1 MARDSKII
9 YYENLT
15 IAENAEKN
23 HVSISG
29 MNYYIKTHNIDRR
42 YENSA
47 RLISEC
53 RKYFRKHPKAT
64 KGEIAKETGYSRF
77 AVNKHWEY
85 ISTDA
90 TYSKLNPKKVKIH
103 AEENAESVKTHTNR
117 KELLSEALTDIPEMF
132 RKADEADVSEFRKFI
147 MEEPQKP
154 MLFIGSGGMGGS
166 FPALLYGMGKGIG
179 QAITPYSFASVSD
192 DAVKNSRCML
202 MSAGGNNDDIAYAAR
217 RCVKLNPRNTAC
229 YTYETGKD
237 DDGRNYLLSL
247 LNGTGARVF
256 KYPHPYYLTRQKK
269 GFLSSRTKFYKY
281 AILYRA
287 FTGKTISDRIEVD
300 LAPEKCFTYRLNKEG
315 TNLPNLRKINHFCVL
330 YGGFGQ
336 PVAGDIESMFAETG
350 MASVQMSDY
359 RNFCH
364 GRFIFVGNH
373 TKNPK
378 EPRIE
383 SDAAVIMLIT
393 PREKEIAKRLL
404 DNVIPYQTPIVFI
417 ESALNS
423 PLATIDLMV
432 KSNVFISY
440 VGEKCYGINPNSPE
454 NYSSIDKEFPIQG
467 VKFLEELNRGGNL
480 TYDEP
485 DNSVIDG
492 WKRQIDDYIAQEH
505 TNTEQIESE
514 KSYLPYPT
522 KKDLFK
528 KEKEQYDASKYL
540 CYAFRRKGDLHKTE
554 QMPLGNMN
562 GGFPFKI
569 NGIKFHT
576 SESAYICG
584 LFSDNTEKHQMI
596 QKLLAEETN
605 GYAAKKE
612 IRGAY
617 KGEGRKDWKSF
628 NIEWMLYVVWQ
639 KVQGNK
645 EFRDILMEIPEGA
658 TIIENSTF
666 HKKSV
671 PDTAAFWGCRNQS
684 MKDFHTIVGKY
695 VSALNPTS
703 DAEKDRMVSAYM
715 NDFCNHGIFE
725 GNNEMGKILM
735 IVKKCLH
742 DGTEPQIDYELLKS
756 KNIYLMGQ
764 SVFSEE
770 QPKLNEK
777 STDVE
782 AIEPV
787 SEIKEIKYLERGKGR
802 KPYYGMVRCSDK
814 FAYFFMGVP
823 FSNWWLSP
831 EMKYDGCTFRSSEA
845 IYMYLKAKDCGDTD
859 VMRAIVEADN
869 DLAMEESKRFAKV
882 KSLGKQAGKKN
893 GKAPNFSKSDDWMYE
908 ALKVKFQYDSIFKD
922 ALLSDEYTGKTFVEA
937 SPYDEIWG
945 IKAAATDDVVN
956 GGVSLWKGTNLLGKV
971 LTKFR
976 DSLKTKTIRKG
987 IMGAVIGDIAG
998 SSREG
1003 SSKDV
1008 YTTDFD
1014 LFPPR
1019 SKPTDDSVLTI
1030 AVADWLM
1037 NQDTMSIDESLR
1049 KWGKE
1054 YPRAGYG
1061 GGFKKF
1067 ISDGVRYCSNRNG
1080 AAMRVSPVAIV
1091 SNSLE
1096 ETLNLADS
1104 VSVPTHNSEEGLKG
1118 AKSIAASV
1126 YIAKEGVK
1134 KNVPVDEIKKSI
1146 RTYVESNFGYNLD
1159 ESIEDI
1165 RERSKRLAKAKVDF
1179 RRTGI
1184 PSADFRH
1191 MSEASLSCPMAII
1204 AFLLGD
1210 SYESVIRLAISMGGD
1225 SDTIAA
1231 MAGSIAAQAYGI
1243 PEDIIAKAYEIMPQK
1258 MIDVVDRFSEKYP
1271 NM

>member
-1 MARDSKII
+1 MARDSKIT

-85 ISTDA
+85 ITTDA
-90 TYSKLNPKKVKIH
+90 TYSKLNPNKVKIH
-103 AEENAESVKTHTNR
+103 AEENAESVKTQTNR
-117 KELLSEALTDIPEMF
+117 KELLSEALADIPEMF

-147 MEEPQKP
+147 IEEPQKP

-166 FPALLYGMGKGIG
+166 FPALLYGMDKGIG

-192 DAVKNSRCML
+192 DAVRNSRCML
-202 MSAGGNNDDIAYAAR
+202 MSASGNNDDIAYAAR
-217 RCVKLNPRNTAC
+217 RCVKLNPQNTAC
-229 YTYETGKD
+229 YTYDTGKD
-237 DDGRNYLLSL
+237 DDGRNNLLSL

-256 KYPHPYYLTRQKK
+256 KYPHPYYLPRPKR
-269 GFLSSRTKFYKY
+269 GFISSRTKFYKY

-287 FTGKTISDRIEVD
+287 FTGKTISNRIEVD

-417 ESALNS
+417 ESELNS

-596 QKLLAEETN
+596 QKLLVEETN
-605 GYAAKKE
+605 GYAAKKK

-617 KGEGRKDWKSF
+617 KGEGRKDWESF

-645 EFRDILMEIPEGA
+645 EFRDILMGIPEGA

-695 VSALNPTS
+695 VSAMNPES
-703 DAEKDRMVSAYM
+703 DTEEDRMVAAYM

-725 GNNEMGKILM
+725 GNNEMGKVLM

-770 QPKLNEK
+770 QPKPNK
-777 STDVE
+777 ISTEVE
-782 AIEPV
+782 A
-787 SEIKEIKYLERGKGR
+787 KQKD
-802 KPYYGMVRCSDK
+802 SDK
-814 FAYFFMGVP
+814 DIE
-823 FSNWWLSP
+823 SP
-831 EMKYDGCTFRSSEA
+831 TKKKSSVVVSDNGHLYKNA
-845 IYMYLKAKDCGDTD
+845 LIGACAGD
-859 VMRAIVEADN
+859 
-869 DLAMEESKRFAKV
+869 
-882 KSLGKQAGKKN
+882 
-893 GKAPNFSKSDDWMYE
+893 
-908 ALKVKFQYDSIFKD
+908 
-922 ALLSDEYTGKTFVEA
+922 
-937 SPYDEIWG
+937 
-945 IKAAATDDVVN
+945 
-956 GGVSLWKGTNLLGKV
+956 
-971 LTKFR
+971 
-976 DSLKTKTIRKG
+976 
-987 IMGAVIGDIAG
+987 VIG
-998 SSREG
+998 SRYEHR
-1003 SSKDV
+1003 KNRV
-1008 YTTDFD
+1008 YTTDFE
-1014 LFPPR
+1014 LFPTR
-1019 SKPTDDSVLTI
+1019 CGYTDDTIHTI
-1030 AVADWLM
+1030 ATMEFLLGGEQTDRRLCDLYYDYSVA
-1037 NQDTMSIDESLR
+1037 NKFRGRICV
-1049 KWGKE
+1049 
-1054 YPRAGYG
+1054 YG
-1061 GGFKKF
+1061 GDFKRWLKEGTKELYRA
-1067 ISDGVRYCSNRNG
+1067 SDGNG
-1080 AAMRVSPVAIV
+1080 AAMRVSPIAWAFDSEEDVLRVAEQ
-1091 SNSLE
+1091 SAR
-1096 ETLNLADS
+1096 T
-1104 VSVPTHNSEEGLKG
+1104 THNGAEAIKG
-1118 AKSIAASV
+1118 AKAIALATFL
-1126 YIAKEGVK
+1126 ARQKATK
-1134 KNVPVDEIKKSI
+1134 DEIRI
-1146 RTYVESNFGYNLD
+1146 RLIDECGYNLYKTCEEWRND
-1159 ESIEDI
+1159 YKWRSEHYNPMDI
-1165 RERSKRLAKAKVDF
+1165 GCKV
-1179 RRTGI
+1179 
-1184 PSADFRH
+1184 
-1191 MSEASLSCPMAII
+1191 SLCQNSVPAAIR
-1204 AFLLGD
+1204 AFLEGED
-1210 SYESVIRLAISMGGD
+1210 FESTIRLSVSLGGD
-1225 SDTIAA
+1225 ADTLAA
-1231 MAGSIAAQAYGI
+1231 MAGGIAEAY
-1243 PEDIIAKAYEIMPQK
+1243 YEIPDAIRAQMDKRLKPEFISVINSFTAK
-1258 MIDVVDRFSEKYP
+1258 FRK
-1271 NM
+1271 

>member
-29 MNYYIKTHNIDRR
+29 MNYYIRTHNIDRR

-103 AEENAESVKTHTNR
+103 AEENAESVKTQTNR
-117 KELLSEALTDIPEMF
+117 KELLSEALADIPEMF

-192 DAVKNSRCML
+192 DTVKNSRCML

-247 LNGTGARVF
+247 LNGTEARVF

-281 AILYRA
+281 AILYRS

-336 PVAGDIESMFAETG
+336 PVAVDIESMFAETG

-378 EPRIE
+378 EPRTE

-417 ESALNS
+417 ESEFDS

-432 KSNVFISY
+432 KSNIFISY

-467 VKFLEELNRGGNL
+467 VKFLEELNRNGNL

-492 WKRQIDDYIAQEH
+492 LKRQIDDYIAQEH
-505 TNTEQIESE
+505 ANTEQIESE
-514 KSYLPYPT
+514 KAYLPYPT
-522 KKDLFK
+522 KDDLFK

-562 GGFPFKI
+562 GGFPFRI
-569 NGIKFHT
+569 NGINFYT

-584 LFSDNTEKHQMI
+584 LFSENTKRHYRI
-596 QKLLAEETN
+596 QKMLVEETN

-612 IRGAY
+612 IRGTFRD
-617 KGEGRKDWKSF
+617 EGRKDWESF
-628 NIEWMLYVVWQ
+628 NIEWMLYVVWK

-645 EFRDILMEIPEGA
+645 EFRDILMGIPEGA
-658 TIIENSTF
+658 IIIENSTF
-666 HKKSV
+666 HRKSV
-671 PDTAAFWGCRNQS
+671 PDRAAFWGCRNQS

-695 VSALNPTS
+695 ISEMYSTT
-703 DAEKDRMVSAYM
+703 DAEKDRMVASYM
-715 NDFCNHGIFE
+715 NDFCNYGIFE

-756 KNIYLMGQ
+756 KNIFLMGQ
-764 SVFSEE
+764 SVFSDE

-777 STDVE
+777 STNVE
-782 AIEPV
+782 AIE
-787 SEIKEIKYLERGKGR
+787 Y
-802 KPYYGMVRCSDK
+802 
-814 FAYFFMGVP
+814 VP
-823 FSNWWLSP
+823 
-831 EMKYDGCTFRSSEA
+831 D
-845 IYMYLKAKDCGDTD
+845 
-859 VMRAIVEADN
+859 
-869 DLAMEESKRFAKV
+869 
-882 KSLGKQAGKKN
+882 
-893 GKAPNFSKSDDWMYE
+893 
-908 ALKVKFQYDSIFKD
+908 
-922 ALLSDEYTGKTFVEA
+922 
-937 SPYDEIWG
+937 
-945 IKAAATDDVVN
+945 
-956 GGVSLWKGTNLLGKV
+956 
-971 LTKFR
+971 
-976 DSLKTKTIRKG
+976 KTKMIRKG
-987 IMGAVIGDIAG
+987 IMGAVIGDIVG

-1003 SSKDV
+1003 SSKDI

-1061 GGFKKF
+1061 GGFKNF

-1096 ETLNLADS
+1096 ETLNLADA
-1104 VSVPTHNSEEGLKG
+1104 VSIPTHNSEEGLKG

-1134 KNVPVDEIKKSI
+1134 KNVPIDEIKKSI

-1258 MIDVVDRFSEKYP
+1258 MADVVDRFSEKYP